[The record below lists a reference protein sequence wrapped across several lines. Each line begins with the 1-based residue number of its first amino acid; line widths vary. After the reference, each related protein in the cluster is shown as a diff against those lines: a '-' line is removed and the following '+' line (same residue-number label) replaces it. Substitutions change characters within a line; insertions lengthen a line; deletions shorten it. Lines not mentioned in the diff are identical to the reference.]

1 MSFISGSSV
10 SVSSVCE
17 EVEREDIDVD
27 LEQDCSVQDIPLDDI
42 SPHPA
47 RSHMY
52 DNDSDTDSYQ
62 SMDEEGSVSG
72 VPGEDAGGRSGEG
85 LATGGVPS
93 APPARRY
100 KYRKSLVP
108 SQAQLQSFN
117 LKDGVNEITFLAEVR
132 LPLSRP
138 PMTCPSL
145 CF

>member
-72 VPGEDAGGRSGEG
+72 VPGEDAGGGSGEG

-132 LPLSRP
+132 VSYSRP
-138 PMTCPSL
+138 L
-145 CF
+145 